1 MSNSQKVTFED
12 LIKDILSLDN
22 IMLSVR
28 SQGAVAELRIDRNT
42 PFRIKDQ
49 YATIG
54 DEKGQ
59 WHAHI
64 NIYETKVAKFVSEQK
79 ENGRKS
85 YSLRFFNSDDGL
97 IFRVNFLKMYD
108 HENAII
114 QESLSQYE
122 KFYTK
127 YGQRDT
133 LLLTAG

>member
-1 MSNSQKVTFED
+1 MSNSQQVTFED

-85 YSLRFFNSDDGL
+85 YSLRFFNSEDGL
-97 IFRVNFLKMYD
+97 ILRVNFLKMYD

>member
-85 YSLRFFNSDDGL
+85 YSLRFFNSEDGL
-97 IFRVNFLKMYD
+97 ILRVNFLKMYD

-114 QESLSQYE
+114 QETLSQYE
-122 KFYTK
+122 KFYRK

-133 LLLTAG
+133 LLLTSG

>member
-1 MSNSQKVTFED
+1 MSDSQKVTFED
-12 LIKDILSLDN
+12 LIKDILLLDN
-22 IMLSVR
+22 VMLSVR

-42 PFRIKDQ
+42 PLRIKDQ

-85 YSLRFFNSDDGL
+85 YSLRFFNSDDSL
-97 IFRVNFLKMYD
+97 ILRVNFLKMYD
-108 HENAII
+108 LENAIV
-114 QESLSQYE
+114 QESLSQYK

-133 LLLTAG
+133 LLLTVG

>member
-12 LIKDILSLDN
+12 LIKDILSLNN

-85 YSLRFFNSDDGL
+85 YSLRFFNSEDGL
-97 IFRVNFLKMYD
+97 ILRVNFLKMYD

>member
-85 YSLRFFNSDDGL
+85 YSLRFFNSEDGL
-97 IFRVNFLKMYD
+97 ILRVNFLKMYD

-133 LLLTAG
+133 LLLTSG

>member
-1 MSNSQKVTFED
+1 MSESQKVTFEKI
-12 LIKDILSLDN
+12 IKDLLLLDN

-28 SQGAVAELRIDRNT
+28 SQGAVAELKVDQNT

-64 NIYETKVAKFVSEQK
+64 NIFDTKVAKFVIEQG

-85 YSLRFFNSDDGL
+85 YSLRFFNIDDGL
-97 IFRVNFLKMYD
+97 ILRVNFLNMYSP
-108 HENAII
+108 ENAIM

-127 YGQRDT
+127 CGQKET
-133 LLLTAG
+133 LLLTVR

>member
-12 LIKDILSLDN
+12 LIKDILSLNN

-79 ENGRKS
+79 ENGRKR

-133 LLLTAG
+133 LLLISG

>member
-12 LIKDILSLDN
+12 LIKDILSLNN

-85 YSLRFFNSDDGL
+85 YSLRFFNSEDGL
-97 IFRVNFLKMYD
+97 ILRVNFLKMYD

-133 LLLTAG
+133 LLLISG

>member
-114 QESLSQYE
+114 QETLSQYE
-122 KFYTK
+122 KFYRK

-133 LLLTAG
+133 LLLTSG

>member
-133 LLLTAG
+133 LLLISG

>member
-1 MSNSQKVTFED
+1 MSNSQQVTFED

-85 YSLRFFNSDDGL
+85 YSLRFFNSEDGL
-97 IFRVNFLKMYD
+97 ILRVNFLKMYD

-114 QESLSQYE
+114 QETLSQYE
-122 KFYTK
+122 KFYRK

-133 LLLTAG
+133 LLLTSG

>member
-1 MSNSQKVTFED
+1 MSDSQKVTFED
-12 LIKDILSLDN
+12 LIKDILLLDN
-22 IMLSVR
+22 VMLSVR

-85 YSLRFFNSDDGL
+85 YSLRFFNSDDSL
-97 IFRVNFLKMYD
+97 ILRVNFLKMYD
-108 HENAII
+108 PENAIV

-133 LLLTAG
+133 LLLTVG

>member
-85 YSLRFFNSDDGL
+85 YSLRFFNSEDGL
-97 IFRVNFLKMYD
+97 ILRVNFLKMYD

-133 LLLTAG
+133 LLLISG

>member
-108 HENAII
+108 LENAIV
-114 QESLSQYE
+114 QESLSQYK

-133 LLLTAG
+133 LLLTVG

>member
-1 MSNSQKVTFED
+1 MSDSQKVSFED
-12 LIKDILSLDN
+12 LIKDILLLDN
-22 IMLSVR
+22 VMLSVR

-54 DEKGQ
+54 DENGQ

-85 YSLRFFNSDDGL
+85 YSLRFFNSDDSL
-97 IFRVNFLKMYD
+97 ILRVNFLKMYD
-108 HENAII
+108 PENAIV

-133 LLLTAG
+133 LLLTVV

>member
-64 NIYETKVAKFVSEQK
+64 NIYETKVVKFVSEQK

-85 YSLRFFNSDDGL
+85 YSLRFFNSEDGL
-97 IFRVNFLKMYD
+97 ILRVNFLKMYD

-114 QESLSQYE
+114 QETLSQYE
-122 KFYTK
+122 KFYRK

-133 LLLTAG
+133 LLLTSG

>member
-1 MSNSQKVTFED
+1 MSDSQKVTFED
-12 LIKDILSLDN
+12 LIKDILFLDN
-22 IMLSVR
+22 VMLSVR
-28 SQGAVAELRIDRNT
+28 SQGAIAELSIDRNT

-85 YSLRFFNSDDGL
+85 YSLRFFNSDDSL
-97 IFRVNFLKMYD
+97 ILRVNFLKMYD
-108 HENAII
+108 PENAIV

-133 LLLTAG
+133 LLLTVG

>member
-1 MSNSQKVTFED
+1 MSDSQKVTFEEI
-12 LIKDILSLDN
+12 IKDLLLLDN

-28 SQGAVAELRIDRNT
+28 CQGAVAELRIDHST

-64 NIYETKVAKFVSEQK
+64 NIFDTKVAKFVIEQK

-85 YSLRFFNSDDGL
+85 YSIRFFNSDDDL
-97 IFRVNFLKMYD
+97 ILRVNFLKMYSP
-108 HENAII
+108 ENVILH
-114 QESLSQYE
+114 ESLSQYE
-122 KFYTK
+122 KFHAR
-127 YGQRDT
+127 YGQKET
-133 LLLTAG
+133 LLLTVV

>member
-64 NIYETKVAKFVSEQK
+64 NIYETKVVKFVSEQK
-79 ENGRKS
+79 ENGRKR

-133 LLLTAG
+133 LLLISG